1 MALPTS
7 GNITLLQIQNEFGTS
22 GLAASAVAGIP
33 GTSLSGTNLIPDRSM
48 RDFMGLSSASAYLD
62 SYYYWDSMRDNQDES
77 IIQAFVI
84 IEFLTDGRLQITQG
98 TNESFAVPFIN
109 GGQWLSTSPGTVS
122 YSVAQ
127 GWDIEFTKVSGPPD
141 GIFTYN
147 LQSGG
152 YREVTSNGTAFGVRT
167 QLGSTTPARNLLVT
181 IAPNGPYMW
190 DETLIFTASIYLHGT
205 NTLVAQGTFE
215 LYVKVSS
222 LAPI

>member
-1 MALPTS
+1 MALPSS
-7 GNITLLQIQNEFGTS
+7 GSITLQQIQSEYSVS
-22 GLAASAVAGIP
+22 GLQAASTAAGLNP
-33 GTSLSGTNLIPDRSM
+33 LPTAM

-62 SYYYWDSMRDNQDES
+62 STYYWDSMRDSQDES
-77 IIQAFVI
+77 IIQAFVVI
-84 IEFLTDGRLQITQG
+84 DFLTDGRLQITQG
-98 TNESFAVPFIN
+98 TNEFTAVPFIN

-122 YSVAQ
+122 AAVAQ
-127 GWDIEFTKVSGPPD
+127 GWDLELTKVSGPAD

-152 YREVTSNGTAFGVRT
+152 YREVTNTGSDWGTRY
-167 QLGSTTPARNLLVT
+167 QLGVNAPYRNLLIT

-190 DETLIFTASIYLHGT
+190 DETLIFTAKIYLHGT